1 MKRGINLR
9 YSISKTNILSLIGEL
24 DMVNILIADDN
35 IFFAK
40 KLMEYINRNNELK
53 VVAIAVDGKETLE
66 LLNNRNDIDIFLLDL
81 KMPKYNG
88 LEVLERINEEKK
100 AKYKNSCIV
109 ISGEFEMIQQL
120 TRNEIIYK
128 MLHKN
133 MSFNDITEYVVE
145 ISKYKKQELKFK

>member
-24 DMVNILIADDN
+24 DMVNILIADVN

-53 VVAIAVDGKETLE
+53 VVAIAVDGKEKLK

-100 AKYKNSCIV
+100 AK
-109 ISGEFEMIQQL
+109 
-120 TRNEIIYK
+120 
-128 MLHKN
+128 
-133 MSFNDITEYVVE
+133 
-145 ISKYKKQELKFK
+145 